1 MEVGCEQARELFPGH
16 WRGELS
22 VGESATLEVHVD
34 SCASCRTDLAAL
46 GELWTGLGLGP
57 EEAPS
62 ASLRTRFYATLTE
75 ARNEERQARPRI
87 SWLRTWGWRFAAAAA
102 MLVIGYSVG
111 YGTRGSSRSEMA
123 ELKSEV
129 ASMRQMVAL
138 SLLREQSASDRL
150 RGVTVAG
157 QAGAPGGEVVAAL
170 IAAMRDDESVNV
182 RLAAVDALH
191 AYGTDPLV
199 RQAALTSLDM
209 QEPLVQLALID
220 LLVDIKER
228 RAALPLK
235 ALLTERAVDGDVR
248 QRAQWALERLQ

>member
-1 MEVGCEQARELFPGH
+1 MEVTCEQARELFPGH
-16 WRGELS
+16 WRRELN
-22 VGESATLEVHVD
+22 VGESAALEVHID
-34 SCASCRTDLAAL
+34 SCASCRADLAGL
-46 GELWTGLGLGP
+46 GELWSGLGIGP

-62 ASLRTRFYATLTE
+62 AALRTRFYATLTE
-75 ARNEERQARPRI
+75 ARSEERAARPRV
-87 SWLRTWGWRFAAAAA
+87 SWLGTWGWRFAAAAA
-102 MLVIGYSVG
+102 MLALGYAVG
-111 YGTRGSSRSEMA
+111 YGTRGSSRTEMA

-157 QAGAPGGEVVAAL
+157 EARAQGGEVVAAL

-191 AYGTDPLV
+191 AYSTDPSV
-199 RQAALTSLDM
+199 RQAALTSLEM

-220 LLVDIKER
+220 LLVDLKER
-228 RAALPLK
+228 RASTPLK